1 MTSLK
6 KKKKHSSHLAQ
17 EWRKSVQQASWT
29 KNSSSYVPIPQ
40 PNICQNTEVR
50 HVIIQNVART
60 RAHEFGLSDLPTHTP
75 INISTESI
83 ASSLSSE
90 LTILVR
96 TTASKSE
103 LNLAHSSHPEDGD
116 DVLPQKPRGFFADQ
130 FEVCFFLSI
139 MLKKLA

>member
-1 MTSLK
+1 M
-6 KKKKHSSHLAQ
+6 
-17 EWRKSVQQASWT
+17 
-29 KNSSSYVPIPQ
+29 
-40 PNICQNTEVR
+40 CQNTKER
-50 HVIIQNVART
+50 YAITQNVART

-75 INISTESI
+75 ISISTESI

-90 LTILVR
+90 PTILVR

-130 FEVCFFLSI
+130 FEVCHSSSI
-139 MLKKLA
+139 VLGKKLDGWPGPTCRI